1 MYRKKN
7 FILTLVWASLLVTNA
22 SKAQTIPNFDFQD
35 WSKIS
40 AQTLANWKF
49 QGQISKDS
57 FDANNAGVRLLN
69 DTLGSTSLFQIGNRF
84 PDKYNGGFS
93 ISGTPTAIK
102 IDYRSDNLL
111 SDTALVIF
119 GCTRTGDSLPIVLQ
133 QFHLLPGQG
142 SNSTFAQANI
152 TLNYAHPTPGLIADS
167 AFLVVYSSLRI
178 KKPNNSGFLSLFNI
192 QLSNNQILQEKGNL
206 TFENWPTLSVESP
219 QKWHTSHLNYYNNNR
234 TELSSFQL
242 STKYF
247 NGLKNNLELKSN
259 VVTKGSSQ
267 DTIAAWAITQNLTD
281 PTFNI
286 NKPSFP
292 ITSKP
297 GAMQIDW
304 TGLLEN
310 GDRFTATI
318 NFFRGDTV
326 IGSGTFSK
334 SAFNYN
340 QNAGFPTIENIEWLP
355 NYTDFPEYATV
366 MVWLT
371 DSSFATQSTLAS
383 FVRISKITLLPF
395 GLNTAKS
402 KKHQTIDIYPNP
414 ASKYVRIHSADKIAF
429 VSLINSAGQIVWH
442 NASPIQEFEIPNH
455 LSNGNYWLNI
465 GTNNGTFTKPI
476 QILR

>member
-7 FILTLVWASLLVTNA
+7 FILIIVWALLIVTNN

-35 WSKIS
+35 WTKIS
-40 AQTLANWKF
+40 SQTLANWKF
-49 QGQISKDS
+49 QGQITKDS
-57 FDANNAGVRLLN
+57 FDANNKGVRLLN
-69 DTLGSTSLFQIGNRF
+69 DTSGSTSLFQIGDRF

-133 QFHLLPGQG
+133 QFYLFPGQG
-142 SNSTFAQANI
+142 NNTALAQANI

-178 KKPNNSGFLSLFNI
+178 KKPNSSGFISLFNI
-192 QLSNNQILQEKGNL
+192 QLSNNQTLQEKGNL
-206 TFENWPTLSVESP
+206 SFENWPTSSVESP
-219 QKWHTSHLNYYNNNR
+219 QKWHTSQLNYYNNNR

-242 STKYF
+242 SSKYF
-247 NGLKNNLELKSN
+247 NGLKNTLELKSN
-259 VVTKGSSQ
+259 VVTKGTSQ

-292 ITSKP
+292 ITSRP

-310 GDRFTATI
+310 GDRFTTII
-318 NFFRGDTV
+318 NFFRGDSI

-340 QNAGFPTIENIEWLP
+340 HNASFPTIENIEWLP

-371 DSSFATQSTLAS
+371 DSSFATQSTPAS
-383 FVRISKITLLPF
+383 IVRISKISLLPF
-395 GLNTAKS
+395 GLNTTKL
-402 KKHQTIDIYPNP
+402 KKGQTIDIYPNP
-414 ASKYVRIHSADKIAF
+414 ASNFVRIQSADKITF
-429 VSLINSAGQIVWH
+429 VSLMNSTGQLVWY
-442 NASPIQEFEIPNH
+442 NTSSIQEFEIPNN
-455 LSNGNYWLNI
+455 LSNGNYWINI
-465 GTNNGTFTKPI
+465 GTNKGTLTKPI
-476 QILR
+476 QIIR